1 MVVLGSVHNALK
13 DIPMFERLRKKS
25 TKQITLKEN
34 LEDQNQFVVGLR
46 ETRED
51 KLRTTTRK
59 AANIYHEYEY
69 ADKLID
75 IETRITEYNFMR
87 KADSQIGGLIKVL
100 KLPIRS
106 ATWSITGGRE
116 DIRQFI
122 ETNLT
127 EELTQPFNEFLRLT
141 LTFMDFG
148 FSTFEK
154 VFRFDATTGH
164 FKWVKFQFLPHATIY
179 KIVGFPNGNLKEVV
193 QNSTDDSILGEASE
207 SQIHIPAKYILL
219 FINEKEGDFYG
230 TSVFRNAFGNYK
242 MKDTLIK
249 IDAIRHDRYGVG
261 IPWMRL
267 KRGYKKDDLDVA
279 TNVLQ
284 NMRSHEYSY
293 MIIPPGIDG
302 GLDEGFGIL
311 NAEGTG
317 TDIIKSV
324 NYHDESMSKSV
335 LAQFIDLGTS
345 QSGNRALGESFIDL
359 YVASLNGYVEMT
371 QEVFNLSAIK
381 QLVDFNWGIQEE
393 YPKLQF
399 EEIKAADI
407 VDISEAL
414 KNFTDSGWLH
424 PNINDE
430 NQIRTGLGLEQ
441 IEEGETAEGV
451 SAKEFAEGKTTATEG
466 HTHQFRVND
475 EGDGQTTVTSA
486 GPAHTHV
493 IEKWRVLFHGNHTHN
508 IPAKERTFKDLLTE
522 GQMFRE
528 LKGDEI
534 HVDWFGMAEKIETMK
549 QRFIRKVKK
558 VRDRQIRSLVYDLVR
573 DKKPVEKVRP
583 KFVDQIEKAF
593 MEFQKEA
600 FGLGS
605 KEVKKEK
612 SKSLALNIETQNF
625 QETEIPEEILKQ
637 LEFASIVGAEEISS
651 RTANSLKNQV
661 LSVAPLDMSD
671 RQLQAQ
677 LFANNLNTGERVIG
691 GQFGKIITAFG
702 AGRTVA
708 ALSESTGGGYYSAIM
723 DGNTCEVCADADS
736 DYNAGTRDEPYELSE
751 MPPAPNPSCQGTINR
766 CRCIHVY
773 QFFVE
778 RGEET

>member
-1 MVVLGSVHNALK
+1 MLDSVINALK
-13 DIPMFERLRKKS
+13 DVSMFERLRRKS
-25 TKQITLKEN
+25 TKQITLKEP

-46 ETRED
+46 ESPET
-51 KLRTTTRK
+51 KPRTSERRAK
-59 AANIYHEYEY
+59 NIYHEYEY
-69 ADKLID
+69 AEKLID
-75 IETRITEYNFMR
+75 IEQRITEYNFMR
-87 KADSQIGGLIKVL
+87 KSDSQIGGLMKVL

-116 DIRQFI
+116 DIRLFI
-122 ETNLT
+122 ETNLK

-154 VFRFDATTGH
+154 VFQWDPATGY

-179 KIVGFPNGNLKEVV
+179 KIVGFPNGDLKKVV
-193 QNSTDDSILGEASE
+193 QNSTDDSILGEGSE
-207 SQIHIPAKYILL
+207 SMIAIPAKYILL
-219 FINEKEGDFYG
+219 FVNEKEGDFYG

-261 IPWMRL
+261 VPWMRL
-267 KRGYKKDDLDVA
+267 RRNYKQDDLDVA

-324 NYHDESMSKSV
+324 NYHDEAMSKSV

-359 YVASLNGYVEMT
+359 YVASLNGYVEMV
-371 QEVFNLSAIK
+371 QEVFNLAAIK
-381 QLVDFNWGIQEE
+381 QLVDFNWGVQEE

-414 KNFTDSGWLH
+414 KNFTESGWLH
-424 PNINDE
+424 PNIDDE
-430 NQIRTGLGLEQ
+430 NQVRTGLGLKE
-441 IEEGETAEGV
+441 IKEEDEGAEGV
-451 SAKEFAEGKTTATEG
+451 AAKEFAEGKTTATEG
-466 HTHQFRVND
+466 HTHNFKTND
-475 EGDGQTTVTSA
+475 DGDGQTTTTSA
-486 GPAHTHV
+486 GNKHVHV
-493 IEKWRVLFHGNHTHN
+493 IEKWRVLFHGDHTHN

-573 DKKPVEKVRP
+573 DKKPVEKVKP

-600 FGLGS
+600 FGLGAR
-605 KEVKKEK
+605 EVKKEK
-612 SKSLALNIETQNF
+612 AKSLSQNIDGFNL
-625 QETEIPEEILKQ
+625 QEPEIPLEIMKQ

-651 RTANSLKNQV
+651 RTANSIKNQI
-661 LSVAPLDMSD
+661 LSAAPLDLSD

-677 LFANNLNTGERVIG
+677 LFQNNLDTGERVIG
-691 GQFGKIITAFG
+691 GQFGKVITAFG
-702 AGRTVA
+702 AGRAEA
-708 ALSESTGGGYYSAIM
+708 ALSESTGGGFYSAIL

-736 DYNAGTRDEPYELSE
+736 NYNAGTRDEPYELNE
-751 MPPAPNPSCQGTINR
+751 MPPAPNPACEGTINR

-773 QFFVE
+773 QFFIE